1 MIQNYSISNVDF
13 ILISVCLLLF
23 ILTIVFFILFL
34 HNRTKKKNYIKNTIE
49 LKNELTFQKDNLD
62 QTINKYKNLNE
73 HLKNEIEKYLGKVSN
88 IAELSVQDAKEILI
102 ENIEE
107 LYEEEL
113 SKKIIYLKE
122 QNHEKINEIS
132 SNILINSMEKILQ
145 NVIAKTS
152 SNISVDEEMKGKLVG
167 KNGSMI
173 HLFEKVT
180 SANIRIE
187 KDVDVIISC
196 FNPLKRE
203 IAIRTLK
210 ALLLQSWI
218 SQDNIYKVYKSECKK
233 INSEMIQIGKKTVE
247 ETLKLKN
254 YIPEGLYY
262 YIGRLYY
269 RTSFSQSALTHS
281 IECAIV
287 SSSIAEK
294 LGLDSTKAKLCGFLH
309 DIGKSVDYEEGGNHV
324 ESGLK
329 LAEKFDLPNYVIN
342 TIHSHHGDIKAD
354 NTYAVI
360 AKMADTIS
368 ASRPGIRKS
377 DTKEHFERVESIEK
391 ICKSFKGVNNAY
403 VIKSGRVVKVIIDA
417 KIINNDKINIL
428 EKKLL
433 SKFNE
438 NKLTLNVPI
447 KIVIIRDRNG

>member
-62 QTINKYKNLNE
+62 KTINKYKNLNE

-218 SQDNIYKVYKSECKK
+218 S
-233 INSEMIQIGKKTVE
+233 
-247 ETLKLKN
+247 
-254 YIPEGLYY
+254 
-262 YIGRLYY
+262 
-269 RTSFSQSALTHS
+269 
-281 IECAIV
+281 
-287 SSSIAEK
+287 
-294 LGLDSTKAKLCGFLH
+294 
-309 DIGKSVDYEEGGNHV
+309 
-324 ESGLK
+324 
-329 LAEKFDLPNYVIN
+329 
-342 TIHSHHGDIKAD
+342 
-354 NTYAVI
+354 
-360 AKMADTIS
+360 
-368 ASRPGIRKS
+368 
-377 DTKEHFERVESIEK
+377 
-391 ICKSFKGVNNAY
+391 
-403 VIKSGRVVKVIIDA
+403 
-417 KIINNDKINIL
+417 
-428 EKKLL
+428 
-433 SKFNE
+433 
-438 NKLTLNVPI
+438 
-447 KIVIIRDRNG
+447 